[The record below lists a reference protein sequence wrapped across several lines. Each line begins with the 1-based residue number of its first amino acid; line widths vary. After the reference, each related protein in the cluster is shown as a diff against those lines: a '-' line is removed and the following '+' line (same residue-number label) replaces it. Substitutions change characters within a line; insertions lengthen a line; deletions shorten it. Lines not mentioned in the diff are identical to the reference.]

1 MPEKDLTV
9 VIPAYNEEKSLS
21 DFLPRVI
28 DYCTQRDW
36 KVIVVDDGSCD
47 GTQAIAESLEQ
58 SGRVTVIHHKVNR
71 GYGGAIKTGI
81 RAVDT
86 RYLVT
91 IDADGQHHL
100 DDIEFLFAELRAS
113 DADMIVGSREGLK
126 SASRYRDVGKRLIRF
141 VANLLLD
148 VQIHDLNS
156 GMKVYDTK
164 LAQKYLKLCPD
175 SMAFSEVI
183 ALIFISQRHL
193 IEERPIRIR
202 ERIAGVSTINTRT
215 AFETMT
221 EIINLVILFNPM
233 RIFLPISIASLVLG
247 LGWGIPIVIRGDG
260 VSVGAML
267 AIINGILFFFLALL
281 AEQISLIRRDV
292 GS

>member
-28 DYCTQRDW
+28 DYCTRRDW
-36 KVIVVDDGSCD
+36 KVIVVDDGSTD
-47 GTQAIAESLEQ
+47 GTQTIAESLEQ
-58 SGRVTVIHHKVNR
+58 SGQVKVIHHKVNR

-81 RAVDT
+81 GAVDT
-86 RYLVT
+86 RYVVT
-91 IDADGQHHL
+91 IDADGQHYL

-126 SASRYRDVGKRLIRF
+126 AASMYRDVGKRLIRF

-183 ALIFISQRHL
+183 ALIFISRRHL

-215 AFETMT
+215 AFETMI

-247 LGWGIPIVIRGDG
+247 LGWGIPIVIRGGG

-267 AIINGILFFFLALL
+267 AIVNGILFFFLALL